1 MLILK
6 KHEEKKRDYNI
17 GNIITQQYQS
27 RKELAYNCKYHT
39 LSDASQVFHLRKF
52 LSSYLKLLTA
62 HFVFT

>member
-39 LSDASQVFHLRKF
+39 YDT
-52 LSSYLKLLTA
+52 LKLLTA